1 MTGDDPIRAILAVGL
16 GVVLLGSAAPLN
28 AQQPFPYRLRTGLDL
43 PLTVGGVA
51 LLGGGVAVGGGQ
63 DPLTPAEIA
72 ALDPSQVNG
81 FDRSAT
87 HQWSPGARTASNA
100 VVAPLLLAPIV
111 LMVTPPGS
119 HEGLTLAA
127 MYGEAL
133 LLSDGLTTL
142 IKTAASRT
150 RPYAYNDNPD
160 IPPEDKESLHARRS
174 FPSGHASTA
183 FTSAVFLG
191 TVYSTLHPNS
201 SLRPWIWAGGL
212 VGASVVSYLRY
223 EAGQHYPTDV
233 LVGGAIGALTGWVV
247 PQLHRRS
254 NIQVGMVPTEAGSLL
269 LVTLPGFPGHGN
281 RP

>member
-1 MTGDDPIRAILAVGL
+1 MTGNDPVRAILAVGL
-16 GVVLLGSAAPLN
+16 GVVLLGSATPLG
-28 AQQPFPYRLRTGLDL
+28 AQQPFPYRLRSGVDL

-51 LLGGGVAVGGGQ
+51 MLGGAFAVGSGQ
-63 DPLTPAEIA
+63 EPLTPAEIA
-72 ALDPSQVNG
+72 ALDPSQVNA
-81 FDRSAT
+81 FDRGAT
-87 HQWSPGARTASNA
+87 HQWSPGARTSSNI
-100 VVAPLLLAPIV
+100 VIAPLLLAPV
-111 LMVTPPGS
+111 ALMLTPPGS

-133 LLSDGLTTL
+133 LLSNGLTTL

-150 RPYAYNDNPD
+150 RPYVYNDDPD
-160 IPPEDKESLHARRS
+160 IPPEDRESLHARRS
-174 FPSGHASTA
+174 FPSGHASMA

-212 VGASVVSYLRY
+212 VGAGAVSYLRY

-233 LVGGAIGALTGWVV
+233 LVGGALGVLTGWVV

-254 NIQVGMVPTEAGSLL
+254 DIQVSLVPTEAGSLL
-269 LVTLPGFPGHGN
+269 LVTLPGLSGY
-281 RP
+281 